1 MFKTNYHSH
10 SEFCDGSGKLEDYVK
25 SAISKSFDVF
35 GFSGH
40 APLPFENDW
49 TMARSALE
57 GYLNETKRLKTAYKN
72 IINLKIGLE
81 IDYIEGKMAP
91 SDQYYKDLQLNFI
104 IGSIHVLPDIN
115 TGEYLGV
122 EYTKSEMEQL
132 INDTYRGDAKPLVKE
147 YYRLVRKM
155 SKKGGF
161 EILGH
166 IDVVKKTNIN
176 SIYFNETEKWYKNEI
191 ELTLACIAENN
202 QILEINTGKVLSD
215 PTRIYPSPWIL
226 QIANE
231 YKIPVMLNSDA
242 HRPDRIDNYYNEAK
256 KMIIKAGYT
265 ELMILKEDRWISD
278 TIDLKT

>member
-10 SEFCDGSGKLEDYVK
+10 SDFCDGTGKLEDYVN
-25 SAISKSFDVF
+25 SAISKNFDIF

-49 TMARSALE
+49 TMPKSVLKD
-57 GYLNETKRLKTAYKN
+57 YLDETRRLKKAYKD

-91 SDQYYKDLQLNFI
+91 SDQFYKDLQLDFI

-132 INDTYRGDAKPLVKE
+132 INDSYNGDARPLVKE
-147 YYRLVRKM
+147 YYRLVRNM
-155 SKKGGF
+155 SKRGGF

-166 IDVVKKTNIN
+166 LDVVKKTNIN
-176 SIYFNETEKWYKNEI
+176 SIYFDETEKWYKEEI
-191 ELTLACIAENN
+191 ELTLQCIAENK
-202 QILEINTGKVLSD
+202 QIIEINTGKVLKD

-226 QIANE
+226 EIANE

-242 HRPDRIDNYYNEAK
+242 HKPDRIDNYFAEAK
-256 KMIIKAGYT
+256 EIIINAGYS
-265 ELMILKEDRWISD
+265 ELMVFKEDKWEWDI
-278 TIDLKT
+278 II